1 MRRALLPLAAVA
13 LAAVLHGGC
22 SGDEQLAPVV
32 DESGSGGGAAT
43 ASSSSASTATASAG
57 AGTPVRDVFV
67 RNPFG
72 EQEGNLLSDG
82 DFELSITSNP
92 GQQGWNFFGFN
103 GSDDLVAETGG
114 LCRSGLRCGVF
125 PRGGALLARA
135 TAAPDM
141 APMVGEIW
149 VKPIDGSSCAGV
161 TVYVLGC
168 DDFAIRGQFGGL
180 APQMEEDGWC
190 ALRGAAAAS
199 ATAVCMY
206 LENNGT
212 GMLIDAASLRA
223 GEPDAA
229 RRVSILPVP
238 AATRARMDA
247 VRDHLRT
254 LPIGRPRPALDLDPT
269 P

>member
-1 MRRALLPLAAVA
+1 MRSSLFLVAAVA
-13 LAAVLHGGC
+13 LGAAMHGGC
-22 SGDEQLAPVV
+22 SGDEQVAPVV
-32 DESGSGGGAAT
+32 DESGSGGGAVS
-43 ASSSSASTATASAG
+43 ASSSAASTSTSSTG

-82 DFELSITSNP
+82 DFEMSITSNP
-92 GQQGWNFFGFN
+92 GQQGWNFYGFN
-103 GSDDLVAETGG
+103 GSDTLIGETGG

-125 PRGGALLARA
+125 PKGGALLARA

-149 VKPIDGSSCAGV
+149 VKPLDGSSCGGV
-161 TVYVLGC
+161 AVYVVGC
-168 DDFAIRGQFGGL
+168 DDFDVRGQFGGL
-180 APQMEEDGWC
+180 VPQLEEDGWC
-190 ALRGAAAAS
+190 ALRGAAAGS

-206 LENNGT
+206 LENDGT
-212 GMLIDAASLRA
+212 AMLIDAASLRE
-223 GEPDAA
+223 GEPDASN
-229 RRVSILPVP
+229 RVAVLPVP
-238 AATRARMDA
+238 AATRARMNA

-254 LPIGRPRPALDLDPT
+254 LPISTLRRALDLDPT

>member
-1 MRRALLPLAAVA
+1 MRRALFPLAAIS
-13 LAAVLHGGC
+13 LATALHGGC
-22 SGDEQLAPVV
+22 SGDEQVAPVV
-32 DESGSGGGAAT
+32 DESGSGGG
-43 ASSSSASTATASAG
+43 SSSSSSSTATATASTG

-72 EQEGNLLSDG
+72 EQDGNLLSDG

-92 GQQGWNFFGFN
+92 GQQGWNFFGYN
-103 GSDDLVAETGG
+103 GSDTLVAETGG

-125 PRGGALLARA
+125 PKGGALLARA

-149 VKPIDGSSCAGV
+149 VKPLDGSSCNGV
-161 TVYVLGC
+161 TVYVVGC
-168 DDFAIRGQFGGL
+168 DDFAVRGQFGGL
-180 APQMEEDGWC
+180 VPQMEDDGWC
-190 ALRGAAAAS
+190 ALRGTAAAS

-206 LENNGT
+206 LENEGT

-223 GEPDAA
+223 AEPDAA

-254 LPIGRPRPALDLDPT
+254 LPISAPRRALDLDPT